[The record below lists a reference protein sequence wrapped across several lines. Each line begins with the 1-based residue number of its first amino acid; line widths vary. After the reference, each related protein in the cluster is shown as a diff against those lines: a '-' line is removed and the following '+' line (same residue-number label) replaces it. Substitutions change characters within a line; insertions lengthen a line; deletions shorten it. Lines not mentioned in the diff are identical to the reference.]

1 VRRASVVLKPDHAAS
16 GGAAADEPT
25 APPQVAASGAAA
37 PDARRR
43 SSGTRRQPSLHP
55 RKGSQLGVDSFL
67 EEQRVMAGVQREIQ
81 AAEQKQK
88 KDKLDKKLSSIQ
100 KHRNNILKCLEDRID
115 QRESDAALT
124 STLDSLYADTAAKRS
139 AASASRGGE
148 GKKQRVERQDTG
160 PTSWVREWMMDRL
173 CDAHSPGVLDETE
186 RDEIMAE
193 NERLEGPWDDFWA
206 AVKKAGWTQPEFIRG
221 KRQVKTLADKPRV
234 ELVESTSTTPT
245 TRAGVDDD
253 GSDSD

>member
-1 VRRASVVLKPDHAAS
+1 LTNRRIAEARYT
-16 GGAAADEPT
+16 EPK
-25 APPQVAASGAAA
+25 ALPVS
-37 PDARRR
+37 
-43 SSGTRRQPSLHP
+43 
-55 RKGSQLGVDSFL
+55 L
-67 EEQRVMAGVQREIQ
+67 EEMLAKIEEALKKGAVNVEQVKEFYTRVKSCHDQALTERDISENSTKIQ
-81 AAEQKQK
+81 EQKQK
-88 KDKLDKKLSSIQ
+88 KDELDKKLSSIQ

-139 AASASRGGE
+139 AASAPRGGE
-148 GKKQRVERQDTG
+148 AKKQRVERQDTG

-234 ELVESTSTTPT
+234 ELVDSASSTPT